1 MTVTAL
7 VDGKAVAA
15 ETTLDAET
23 NTLWIIVSA
32 AASSEINLQVQ
43 GETLVHDN
51 ADALKRCEKMI
62 LFAQHTIITK
72 ANMWQIVSDET
83 MPLEEKC
90 LQLNGKYQEM
100 DMLSKAV
107 QEMLSLT
114 EDKYLG
120 IQI

>member
-1 MTVTAL
+1 M
-7 VDGKAVAA
+7 
-15 ETTLDAET
+15 DAET
-23 NTLWIIVSA
+23 NTVWVSVSA
-32 AASSEINLQVQ
+32 AATAEISLQIN
-43 GETLVHDN
+43 GDTLIHDN

-62 LFAQHTIITK
+62 LFAQHTVITK
-72 ANMWQIVSDET
+72 GAMWEIVSDAT

-90 LQLNGKYQEM
+90 LQLNGKYQEL